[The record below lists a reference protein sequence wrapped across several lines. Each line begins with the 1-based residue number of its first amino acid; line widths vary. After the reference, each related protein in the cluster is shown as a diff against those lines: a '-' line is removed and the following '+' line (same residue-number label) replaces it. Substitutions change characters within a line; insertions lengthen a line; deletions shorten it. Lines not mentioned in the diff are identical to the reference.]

1 MHMLFQKVVSYPPK
15 DPTPGQENYQPPT
28 HL

>member
-1 MHMLFQKVVSYPPK
+1 MLFQKVVAYPPK
-15 DPTPGQENYQPPT
+15 DPGPGQENYTPPA